1 MNTELHRIR
10 QVLTVFVGFVAFAF
24 VWWQLSFTP
33 STTTVYSAV
42 TLNNGTTLYGRLSGL
57 GDSYPVLKDV
67 FTLERKADAAGQ
79 ESYVL
84 TPRLN
89 EWHAPVKTIINARQI
104 VLVEPVAAYSRL
116 GQLISRR
123 TQ

>member
-1 MNTELHRIR
+1 MNTELNRIR
-10 QVLTVFVGFVAFAF
+10 QVLIVLVGFMAFAF
-24 VWWQLSFTP
+24 VWWQLGFTP

-57 GDSYPVLKDV
+57 GDGYPVLKDV
-67 FTLERKADAAGQ
+67 FTLERQADGNF
-79 ESYVL
+79 VL

-89 EWHAPVKTIINARQI
+89 EWHAPVKTIINAQQI

-116 GQLISRR
+116 GQLISKR
-123 TQ
+123 TP